1 MTMGV
6 FVAGKRI
13 DQIDKHVGNRVRMQR
28 MVLGITQERLAAG
41 LGITFQQVQKY
52 EKGTNRISASRL
64 EAIAR
69 ILKVSPGFLFGESDA
84 VNERSATTSATDLIQ
99 FLTKG
104 EGAALMRSF
113 ARINDKVLRRTI
125 IRFVEAAA
133 PANGAAGRV

>member
-1 MTMGV
+1 M
-6 FVAGKRI
+6 AGKRI
-13 DQIDKHVGNRVRMQR
+13 DQIDKQVGNRVRMQR
-28 MVLGITQERLAAG
+28 MKIGITQQQLAAG

-64 EAIAR
+64 QAIAR
-69 ILKVSPGFLFGESDA
+69 ILKVSPAFLFGESDA
-84 VNERSATTSATDLIQ
+84 VNDRPGTTSAAALIQ
-99 FLTKG
+99 FLTKS

-133 PANGAAGRV
+133 PAN

>member
-1 MTMGV
+1 MGV

-64 EAIAR
+64 QAIAR
-69 ILKVSPGFLFGESDA
+69 ILKVSPAFLCGESEAASD
-84 VNERSATTSATDLIQ
+84 RSGTSATALIRC
-99 FLTKG
+99 LTKS

-113 ARINDKVLRRTI
+113 ARINDKTLRRTI
-125 IRFVEAAA
+125 VRFVEAAA
-133 PANGAAGRV
+133 PINAAAGGA

>member
-1 MTMGV
+1 VTMGV

-64 EAIAR
+64 QAIAL
-69 ILKVSPGFLFGESDA
+69 ILKVSPAFLFGESDA
-84 VNERSATTSATDLIQ
+84 VDHRSGISSATALIRC
-99 FLTKG
+99 LTKS

-113 ARINDKVLRRTI
+113 ARINDKALRRTI
-125 IRFVEAAA
+125 IRFIEAAA
-133 PANGAAGRV
+133 PINAAAGGA

>member
-1 MTMGV
+1 M
-6 FVAGKRI
+6 AGKRI

-28 MVLGITQERLAAG
+28 MVLGITQQRLAEG

-64 EAIAR
+64 QAIAR
-69 ILKVSPGFLFGESDA
+69 ILKVSPAFLFGESDA
-84 VNERSATTSATDLIQ
+84 VRERSGTISATALIQ
-99 FLTKG
+99 CLTKS

-113 ARINDKVLRRTI
+113 ARINDKTLRRTI

-133 PANGAAGRV
+133 PENSAAGQV